1 MNKLHIT
8 IAGAGYVGLSLATL
22 LARHHFVTLLDP
34 LEHKVDMINKRISP
48 IKDVRIEQF
57 FKADTRIDEYFKTS
71 IFTNEYFEP
80 YHLLDLVATTDKST
94 AYKNADYVII
104 ATPTNY
110 DEVTKQFD
118 TSSIES
124 VMDDILMY
132 ADSFPK
138 AIVIKSTIPVGYTKE
153 LRKKKSVSNILFS
166 PEFLREGM
174 ALEDNLYPSRIV
186 VGVDENDEEYIKE
199 AAKDFANILD
209 MCAMKPCE
217 PHKILITGLNEA
229 EAIKLFANA
238 YLAMRVSFF
247 NELDS
252 FSIYTNL
259 KSKDIIKG
267 ISLDPRIGCEYNN
280 PSFGYGGYCLP
291 KDTKQLLS
299 NYESNLIPQRLMKA
313 VVESNQTRKEVIV
326 NDIAKMAMNSGNLFP
341 FIGIYK
347 LAMKSS
353 SDNSRES
360 AVIDILDILKNNYE
374 QFQFVIFDGEDSDL
388 TSLQDV
394 SCCNNLEEF
403 LNGCDVIVANRM
415 DETLESVKEKV
426 YTRDIFGNN

>member
-22 LARHHFVTLLDP
+22 LARRHFVTLVDP
-34 LEHKVDMINKRISP
+34 LAHKVDMINNRISP
-48 IKDVRIEQF
+48 IKDAFIE
-57 FKADTRIDEYFKTS
+57 EYFKT
-71 IFTNEYFEP
+71 
-80 YHLLDLVATTDKST
+80 YHMLDLVATTDKLS

-110 DEVTKQFD
+110 DEATQQFD
-118 TSSIES
+118 TRSIES
-124 VMDDILMY
+124 VIDDIVMY
-132 ADSFPK
+132 AEYFPK
-138 AIVIKSTIPVGYTKE
+138 AIVIKSTIPIGYTKE
-153 LRKKKSVSNILFS
+153 LRKKTSIDNILFS

-174 ALEDNLYPSRIV
+174 ALEDNLYPSRII
-186 VGVDENDEEYIKE
+186 VGVDENDKEHIKS
-199 AAKDFANILD
+199 AANEFANILNL
-209 MCAMKPCE
+209 AAIKQCE

-229 EAIKLFANA
+229 EAIKLFANT

-252 FSIYTNL
+252 FAIYTNL

-313 VVESNQTRKEVIV
+313 VVESNQTRKEVIA
-326 NDIAKMAMNSGNLFP
+326 NDIAEMTMNCGKLFP
-341 FIGIYK
+341 LIGIYK
-347 LAMKSS
+347 LAMKSG

-360 AVIDILDILKNNYE
+360 AVIDILDILKDYE
-374 QFQFVIFDGEDSDL
+374 HFQFIIFDGEDSNL
-388 TSLQDV
+388 IALQGV
-394 SCCNNLEEF
+394 RCCNDLEAF

-415 DETLESVKEKV
+415 DEALESVKEKV

>member
-22 LARHHFVTLLDP
+22 LARQHFVTLVDL
-34 LEHKVDMINKRISP
+34 LAHFKVDMINKRISP
-48 IKDVRIEQF
+48 IKDTFIE
-57 FKADTRIDEYFKTS
+57 EYFKT
-71 IFTNEYFEP
+71 YQM
-80 YHLLDLVATTDKST
+80 LDLVATTDKSS
-94 AYKNADYVII
+94 AYKNTDYVII

-110 DEVTKQFD
+110 DEVTQQFD

-124 VMDDILMY
+124 VIDDIVTY
-132 ADSFPK
+132 AEHFPK
-138 AIVIKSTIPVGYTKE
+138 AIVIKSTIPIGYTKE
-153 LRKKKSVSNILFS
+153 LRKKTSIDNILFS

-186 VGVDENDEEYIKE
+186 VGVDENDKEDIKS
-199 AAKDFANILD
+199 AANDFANMLNLAAIKQCD
-209 MCAMKPCE
+209 

-229 EAIKLFANA
+229 EAIKLFANT

-252 FSIYTNL
+252 FAIYTNL

-299 NYESNLIPQRLMKA
+299 NYETNLIPQRLMKA
-313 VVESNQTRKEVIV
+313 VVESNQTRKEVIA
-326 NDIAKMAMNSGNLFP
+326 NDIAEMTMNCGKLFP
-341 FIGIYK
+341 LIGIYK
-347 LAMKSS
+347 LAMKSG

-360 AVIDILDILKNNYE
+360 AIIDILDILKDYE
-374 QFQFVIFDGEDSDL
+374 HFQFIIFDGEDSNL
-388 TSLQDV
+388 IGLHGIR
-394 SCCNNLEEF
+394 CCNNLEAF

-415 DETLESVKEKV
+415 DEALESVKEKV

>member
-22 LARHHFVTLLDP
+22 LARQHFVTLVDP
-34 LEHKVDMINKRISP
+34 LAHKVDMINNRISP
-48 IKDVRIEQF
+48 IKDACIEEF
-57 FKADTRIDEYFKTS
+57 FKTYQM
-71 IFTNEYFEP
+71 
-80 YHLLDLVATTDKST
+80 LDLVATTDKLT

-110 DEVTKQFD
+110 DEVTQQFD
-118 TSSIES
+118 TRSIES
-124 VMDDILMY
+124 VIDDIHMY
-132 ADSFPK
+132 AEYFPK
-138 AIVIKSTIPVGYTKE
+138 AIVIKSTIPIGYTKE
-153 LRKKKSVSNILFS
+153 LREKTSIDNILFS

-186 VGVDENDEEYIKE
+186 VGVDDNDKDHIKV
-199 AAKDFANILD
+199 AANDFANILNL
-209 MCAMKPCE
+209 AAIKQCE
-217 PHKILITGLNEA
+217 PHQIVITGLNEA
-229 EAIKLFANA
+229 EAIKLFANT

-252 FSIYTNL
+252 FAIYTKL

-267 ISLDPRIGCEYNN
+267 ISLDPRIGCGYNN

-313 VVESNQTRKEVIV
+313 VVESNQTRKEVIAT
-326 NDIAKMAMNSGNLFP
+326 DIAEMTLSCGKLFP
-341 FIGIYK
+341 LIGIYK
-347 LAMKSS
+347 LAMKSG

-360 AVIDILDILKNNYE
+360 AVIDVLDILKDYDY
-374 QFQFVIFDGEDSDL
+374 FQFVIFDGEDS
-388 TSLQDV
+388 SLMGLQGV
-394 SCCNNLEEF
+394 RCCNNLEEF

-415 DETLESVKEKV
+415 DEVLERVKEKV
-426 YTRDIFGNN
+426 YTRDVFGNN

>member
-1 MNKLHIT
+1 M
-8 IAGAGYVGLSLATL
+8 
-22 LARHHFVTLLDP
+22 
-34 LEHKVDMINKRISP
+34 
-48 IKDVRIEQF
+48 
-57 FKADTRIDEYFKTS
+57 
-71 IFTNEYFEP
+71 
-80 YHLLDLVATTDKST
+80 LDLVATTDKLS

-110 DEVTKQFD
+110 DEVTQHFD

-124 VMDDILMY
+124 VIDDILMY
-132 ADSFPK
+132 ADYFPK

-153 LRKKKSVSNILFS
+153 LREKTSIGNILFS

-186 VGVDENDEEYIKE
+186 VGVDENDKDHIKE
-199 AAKDFANILD
+199 AANDFANMLNLAAI
-209 MCAMKPCE
+209 KQCE
-217 PHKILITGLNEA
+217 PHQIVITGLNEA
-229 EAIKLFANA
+229 EAIKLFANT

-252 FSIYTNL
+252 FAIYTNL

-267 ISLDPRIGCEYNN
+267 ISLDPRIGCGYNN

-299 NYESNLIPQRLMKA
+299 NYETNLIPQRLMKA
-313 VVESNQTRKEVIV
+313 VVESNQTRKEVIA
-326 NDIAKMAMNSGNLFP
+326 NDIAEMTMNCGKLFP
-341 FIGIYK
+341 LIGIYK
-347 LAMKSS
+347 LAMKSG

-360 AVIDILDILKNNYE
+360 AVIDILDLLKDYE
-374 QFQFVIFDGEDSDL
+374 HFQFVIFDGEDSNL
-388 TSLQDV
+388 ISLQGV
-394 SCCNNLEEF
+394 RCCNDLEAF

-415 DETLESVKEKV
+415 DEALESVKEKV
-426 YTRDIFGNN
+426 YTRDVFGNN

>member
-22 LARHHFVTLLDP
+22 LARQHFVTLVDP
-34 LEHKVDMINKRISP
+34 FTCKVDMINNRISP
-48 IKDVRIEQF
+48 IKDTFIE
-57 FKADTRIDEYFKTS
+57 EYFKT
-71 IFTNEYFEP
+71 FKTCQT
-80 YHLLDLVATTDKST
+80 LDLVATIDKLS

-110 DEVTKQFD
+110 NEVTQHFD

-124 VMDDILMY
+124 VIDDIVMY
-132 ADSFPK
+132 AEHFPK
-138 AIVIKSTIPVGYTKE
+138 AIIIKSTIPVGYTKE
-153 LRKKKSVSNILFS
+153 LRKKTSIDNILFS

-174 ALEDNLYPSRIV
+174 ALEDNLYPSRII
-186 VGVDENDEEYIKE
+186 VGVDENDKEHIKS
-199 AAKDFANILD
+199 AANEFANILNL
-209 MCAMKPCE
+209 AAIKQCE

-229 EAIKLFANA
+229 EAIKLFANT

-252 FSIYTNL
+252 FAIYTNL

-313 VVESNQTRKEVIV
+313 VVESNQTRKEVIA
-326 NDIAKMAMNSGNLFP
+326 NDIAEMTMNCGKLFP
-341 FIGIYK
+341 LIGIYK
-347 LAMKSS
+347 LAMKSG

-360 AVIDILDILKNNYE
+360 AVIDILDILKDYE
-374 QFQFVIFDGEDSDL
+374 HFQFIIFDGEDSNL
-388 TSLQDV
+388 IGLHGV
-394 SCCNNLEEF
+394 RCCNDLDAF
-403 LNGCDVIVANRM
+403 LNGCDVIIANRM
-415 DETLESVKEKV
+415 DEALESVKEKV

>member
-22 LARHHFVTLLDP
+22 LARRHFVTLVDP
-34 LEHKVDMINKRISP
+34 LAHKVDMINNRISP
-48 IKDVRIEQF
+48 IKDTCIE
-57 FKADTRIDEYFKTS
+57 DYFKTCQ
-71 IFTNEYFEP
+71 
-80 YHLLDLVATTDKST
+80 LDLVATTDKLS

-110 DEVTKQFD
+110 NEVTKHFD

-124 VMDDILMY
+124 VMDDVLMY
-132 ADSFPK
+132 ADYFPK

-153 LRKKKSVSNILFS
+153 LREKTSIGNILFS
-166 PEFLREGM
+166 PEFLREGK

-186 VGVDENDEEYIKE
+186 VGVDENDKDHIK
-199 AAKDFANILD
+199 AAAVDFANMLNLAAIEH
-209 MCAMKPCE
+209 CE
-217 PHKILITGLNEA
+217 PHHIVITGLNEA
-229 EAIKLFANA
+229 EAIKLFANT

-252 FSIYTNL
+252 FAIYTNL
-259 KSKDIIKG
+259 KSQDIIKG
-267 ISLDPRIGCEYNN
+267 ISLDPRIGCGYNN

-291 KDTKQLLS
+291 KDTKQLLY

-313 VVESNQTRKEVIV
+313 VVESNQTRKEVIA
-326 NDIAKMAMNSGNLFP
+326 NDIAEMTMNCGKLFP
-341 FIGIYK
+341 LIGIYK
-347 LAMKSS
+347 LAMKSG

-360 AVIDILDILKNNYE
+360 AVIDILNLLKDYE
-374 QFQFVIFDGEDSDL
+374 HFQFVIFDGEDSDL
-388 TSLQDV
+388 ISLQGV
-394 SCCNNLEEF
+394 RCCNNLEAF
-403 LNGCDVIVANRM
+403 LSGCDVIVANRM
-415 DETLESVKEKV
+415 DDTLETVKEKV

>member
-1 MNKLHIT
+1 ML
-8 IAGAGYVGLSLATL
+8 V
-22 LARHHFVTLLDP
+22 DP
-34 LEHKVDMINKRISP
+34 LAHKVDMINNRISP
-48 IKDVRIEQF
+48 IKD
-57 FKADTRIDEYFKTS
+57 ACIDEYFKT
-71 IFTNEYFEP
+71 YQ
-80 YHLLDLVATTDKST
+80 LDLVATTDKLT
-94 AYKNADYVII
+94 AYKNTDYVII

-110 DEVTKQFD
+110 DEVTQQFD

-124 VMDDILMY
+124 VIDDIVTY
-132 ADSFPK
+132 AEYFPK

-153 LRKKKSVSNILFS
+153 LRKKTSIDNILFS

-174 ALEDNLYPSRIV
+174 ALEDNLYPSRII
-186 VGVDENDEEYIKE
+186 VGVDENDKEHIKS
-199 AAKDFANILD
+199 AANEFANILNL
-209 MCAMKPCE
+209 AAIKQCE

-229 EAIKLFANA
+229 EAIKLFANT

-252 FSIYTNL
+252 FAIYTNL

-299 NYESNLIPQRLMKA
+299 NYETNLIPQRLMKA
-313 VVESNQTRKEVIV
+313 VVESNQTRKEVIA
-326 NDIAKMAMNSGNLFP
+326 NDIAEMTMNCGKLFP
-341 FIGIYK
+341 LIGIYK
-347 LAMKSS
+347 LAMKSG

-360 AVIDILDILKNNYE
+360 AVIDILDILKDYE
-374 QFQFVIFDGEDSDL
+374 HFQFIIFDGEDSNL
-388 TSLQDV
+388 IALQGV
-394 SCCNNLEEF
+394 RCCNDLEAF

-415 DETLESVKEKV
+415 DDALESVKEKV
-426 YTRDIFGNN
+426 YTRDVFGNN

>member
-22 LARHHFVTLLDP
+22 LARRHSVMLVDP
-34 LEHKVDMINKRISP
+34 LAHKVDMINNRISP
-48 IKDVRIEQF
+48 IKD
-57 FKADTRIDEYFKTS
+57 ACIDEYFKT
-71 IFTNEYFEP
+71 YQ
-80 YHLLDLVATTDKST
+80 LDLVATTDKSS
-94 AYKNADYVII
+94 AYKNTDYVII

-110 DEVTKQFD
+110 DEVTQQFD

-124 VMDDILMY
+124 VIDDIVTY
-132 ADSFPK
+132 AEYFPK

-153 LRKKKSVSNILFS
+153 LRKKASIDNILFS

-174 ALEDNLYPSRIV
+174 ALEDNLYPSRII
-186 VGVDENDEEYIKE
+186 VGVDENDKEHIKS
-199 AAKDFANILD
+199 AANEFANILNL
-209 MCAMKPCE
+209 AAIKQCE

-229 EAIKLFANA
+229 EAIKLFANT

-252 FSIYTNL
+252 FAIYTNL

-313 VVESNQTRKEVIV
+313 VVESNQTRKEVIA
-326 NDIAKMAMNSGNLFP
+326 NDIAEMTMNCGKLFP
-341 FIGIYK
+341 LIGIYK
-347 LAMKSS
+347 LAMKSG

-360 AVIDILDILKNNYE
+360 AVIDILDILKDYE
-374 QFQFVIFDGEDSDL
+374 HFQFIIFDGEDSNL
-388 TSLQDV
+388 IGLHGV
-394 SCCNNLEEF
+394 RCCNNLDAF
-403 LNGCDVIVANRM
+403 LNGCDVIIANRM
-415 DETLESVKEKV
+415 DEALESVKEKV

>member
-22 LARHHFVTLLDP
+22 LARRHFVTLVDP
-34 LEHKVDMINKRISP
+34 LAHKVDMINNRISP
-48 IKDVRIEQF
+48 IKDECIE
-57 FKADTRIDEYFKTS
+57 EYFKT
-71 IFTNEYFEP
+71 
-80 YHLLDLVATTDKST
+80 YHMLDLVATTDKLS

-110 DEVTKQFD
+110 DEVTQHFD

-124 VMDDILMY
+124 VIDDILMY
-132 ADSFPK
+132 ADYFPK
-138 AIVIKSTIPVGYTKE
+138 AIVIKSTIPIGYTKE
-153 LRKKKSVSNILFS
+153 LREKTSIGNILFS

-186 VGVDENDEEYIKE
+186 VGVDENDKDHIKE
-199 AAKDFANILD
+199 AANDFANMLNLAAI
-209 MCAMKPCE
+209 KQCE
-217 PHKILITGLNEA
+217 PHQIVITGLNEA
-229 EAIKLFANA
+229 EAIKLFANT

-252 FSIYTNL
+252 FAIYTNL

-267 ISLDPRIGCEYNN
+267 ISLDPRIGCGYNN

-313 VVESNQTRKEVIV
+313 VVESNQTRKEVIA
-326 NDIAKMAMNSGNLFP
+326 NDIAEMTMNCGKLFP
-341 FIGIYK
+341 LIGIYK
-347 LAMKSS
+347 LAMKSG

-360 AVIDILDILKNNYE
+360 AVIDILDLLKDYE
-374 QFQFVIFDGEDSDL
+374 HFQFVIFDGEDGNL
-388 TSLQDV
+388 ISLQGV
-394 SCCNNLEEF
+394 RCCNDLEAF

-415 DETLESVKEKV
+415 DEALESVKEKV
-426 YTRDIFGNN
+426 YTRDVFGNN

>member
-22 LARHHFVTLLDP
+22 LARRHSVTLVDL
-34 LEHKVDMINKRISP
+34 LAHKVDMINNRISP
-48 IKDVRIEQF
+48 IKD
-57 FKADTRIDEYFKTS
+57 ACIDEYFKT
-71 IFTNEYFEP
+71 YQ
-80 YHLLDLVATTDKST
+80 LDLVATTDKSS
-94 AYKNADYVII
+94 AYKNTDYVII

-110 DEVTKQFD
+110 DEVTQQFD

-124 VMDDILMY
+124 VIDDIVTY
-132 ADSFPK
+132 AEYFPK

-153 LRKKKSVSNILFS
+153 LRKKTSIDNILFS

-174 ALEDNLYPSRIV
+174 ALEDNLYPSRII
-186 VGVDENDEEYIKE
+186 VGVDENDKEHIKS
-199 AAKDFANILD
+199 AANEFANILNL
-209 MCAMKPCE
+209 AAIKQCE

-229 EAIKLFANA
+229 EAIKLFANT

-252 FSIYTNL
+252 FAIYTNL

-299 NYESNLIPQRLMKA
+299 NYETNLIPQRLMKA
-313 VVESNQTRKEVIV
+313 VVESNQTRKEVIA
-326 NDIAKMAMNSGNLFP
+326 NDIAEMTMNCGKLFP
-341 FIGIYK
+341 LIGIYK
-347 LAMKSS
+347 LAMKSG

-360 AVIDILDILKNNYE
+360 AVIDILDLLKDYE
-374 QFQFVIFDGEDSDL
+374 HFQFVIFDGKDSDL
-388 TSLQDV
+388 MCLRGVRCYND
-394 SCCNNLEEF
+394 LEAF

-415 DETLESVKEKV
+415 DDALESVKEKV
-426 YTRDIFGNN
+426 YTRDVFGNN